1 MKLGPSALAGFS
13 LFILMIPLQERVMA
27 FQFQIRKKANI
38 WTDQRAKII
47 LEVLGWYTHHDVQSR
62 SPLIVPQVLCVWSS
76 ISHTKYRSS
85 AVRSVHC
92 CNERQLKVANSIGIF
107 DLRKFE
113 LHGIRKIQFARSAK
127 SVSTAS
133 L

>member
-1 MKLGPSALAGFS
+1 
-13 LFILMIPLQERVMA
+13 MIPLQERVMA

-47 LEVLGWYTHHDVQSR
+47 LEVLGWYTHHDQRSR
-62 SPLIVPQVLCVWSS
+62 SSLIIPQVLCVWSS
-76 ISHTKYRSS
+76 ISHTRYRFS

-92 CNERQLKVANSIGIF
+92 LLKEGPSKVINPIGIF

-127 SVSTAS
+127 SVFTTSS
-133 L
+133 